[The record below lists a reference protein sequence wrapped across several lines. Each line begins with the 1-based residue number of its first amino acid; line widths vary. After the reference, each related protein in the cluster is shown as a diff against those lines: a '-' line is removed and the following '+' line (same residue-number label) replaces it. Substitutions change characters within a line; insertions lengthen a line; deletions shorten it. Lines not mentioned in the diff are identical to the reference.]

1 MTVRYHEGKF
11 PPRNLDWER
20 LAAPLAKAS
29 DALARYDS
37 FLSIIPDSGILVSPM
52 MVQEAVT
59 SSKIEG
65 TRATASDVLMYEAAG
80 GSSMDPSKR
89 DDVREVVNYRIAV
102 RTAQRMLAD
111 MPLTGRVL
119 KAAHAELLS
128 GVRGQLKS
136 PGAYRTD
143 QNWIGTTND
152 IRDARYIPISAAKLP
167 EAMAAWERF
176 VNTSGLPS
184 LVKISIAHAE
194 FESIH
199 PFLDGNGR
207 IGRMM
212 VPLMLCSDG
221 IISYPCFYLSE
232 FFEHRND
239 EYQDRLLAVSED
251 DDWTGWCEFFLR
263 AIETQARENTTK
275 AHLIFELRESVRREL
290 SERSKSS
297 SADKVTDSLFD
308 AAIFPA
314 TRVTHIDGVAP
325 KTGRRLLGV
334 LREMGVVVEAVP
346 RSGRSPAVYVFPRL
360 LEITEGTALAS
371 GSPVSQ

>member
-1 MTVRYHEGKF
+1 
-11 PPRNLDWER
+11 
-20 LAAPLAKAS
+20 
-29 DALARYDS
+29 
-37 FLSIIPDSGILVSPM
+37 
-52 MVQEAVT
+52 
-59 SSKIEG
+59 
-65 TRATASDVLMYEAAG
+65 
-80 GSSMDPSKR
+80 
-89 DDVREVVNYRIAV
+89 
-102 RTAQRMLAD
+102 
-111 MPLTGRVL
+111 
-119 KAAHAELLS
+119 
-128 GVRGQLKS
+128 
-136 PGAYRTD
+136 
-143 QNWIGTTND
+143 
-152 IRDARYIPISAAKLP
+152 
-167 EAMAAWERF
+167 MAAWERF
-176 VNTSGLPS
+176 VNTSDLPS

-221 IISYPCFYLSE
+221 TISYPCFYLSE

-239 EYQDRLLAVSED
+239 EYQDRLLVVSED

-275 AHLIFELRESVRREL
+275 AHLIFELRESVRRKL

-334 LREMGVVVEAVP
+334 LRDMGAVAETVP
-346 RSGRSPAVYVFPRL
+346 RSGCSPAIYVFPRL
-360 LEITEGTALAS
+360 LEITEGTTRIS
-371 GSPVSQ
+371 RPPVSQ